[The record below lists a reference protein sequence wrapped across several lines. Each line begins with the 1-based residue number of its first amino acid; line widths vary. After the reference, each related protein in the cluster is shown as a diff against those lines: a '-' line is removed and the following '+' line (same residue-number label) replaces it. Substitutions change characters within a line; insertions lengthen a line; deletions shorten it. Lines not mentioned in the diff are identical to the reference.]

1 MKTIEIKNRFTG
13 DIIFSH
19 ECDDN
24 TILITLL
31 EAIKNNANL
40 RNANLRNANLRNADL
55 RNADLRNAN
64 LSNANLWNADLWN
77 ADLRNAD
84 LRNADLRNANLSN
97 ANLWN
102 ADLWNADL
110 RNADLRNA
118 NLWNADLRNADLRD
132 ADLRD
137 AKGIDAAYMPIYYTW
152 SLAIKGDYIRIGCKE
167 KTVEEWDKWFESEE
181 VYETERGTE
190 AFARIEASYKAYKA
204 YYLTMK
210 EFNNKQ
216 NEEDI

>member
-13 DIIFSH
+13 EVIFSH
-19 ECDDN
+19 ECEGN

-31 EAIKNNANL
+31 EAINCDVDLIDADLSYANM
-40 RNANLRNANLRNADL
+40 RNANLYNANLYNADLSYADMRNANLI
-55 RNADLRNAN
+55 
-64 LSNANLWNADLWN
+64 
-77 ADLRNAD
+77 
-84 LRNADLRNANLSN
+84 
-97 ANLWN
+97 
-102 ADLWNADL
+102 
-110 RNADLRNA
+110 
-118 NLWNADLRNADLRD
+118 D
-132 ADLRD
+132 ADLSYANMSN
-137 AKGIDAAYMPIYYTW
+137 AKGIDTAYMPIYCKW

-181 VYETERGTE
+181 AYETIRGTE

-216 NEEDI
+216 DEKDIYIQ

>member
-13 DIIFSH
+13 EVIFSH
-19 ECDDN
+19 ECEGN

-31 EAIKNNANL
+31 EAINCDV
-40 RNANLRNANLRNADL
+40 DL
-55 RNADLRNAN
+55 I
-64 LSNANLWNADLWN
+64 
-77 ADLRNAD
+77 
-84 LRNADLRNANLSN
+84 
-97 ANLWN
+97 
-102 ADLWNADL
+102 
-110 RNADLRNA
+110 
-118 NLWNADLRNADLRD
+118 D
-132 ADLRD
+132 ADLSYANMSN
-137 AKGIDAAYMPIYYTW
+137 AKGIDTAYMPIYCKW

-181 VYETERGTE
+181 AYETIRGTE

-216 NEEDI
+216 DEKDIYIQ

>member
-40 RNANLRNANLRNADL
+40 WNANLSNADL
-55 RNADLRNAN
+55 RNADLSYAD
-64 LSNANLWNADLWN
+64 LWNADLWN
-77 ADLRNAD
+77 ANLIVAN
-84 LRNADLRNANLSN
+84 LENADLRNANLEN
-97 ANLWN
+97 AYLVDANLSYADLSYADLWN
-102 ADLWNADL
+102 ADLWNA
-110 RNADLRNA
+110 NIRNA
-118 NLWNADLRNADLRD
+118 NLSH
-132 ADLRD
+132 
-137 AKGIDAAYMPIYYTW
+137 AKGIDTAYMPIYCKY

-181 VYETERGTE
+181 TYETIRGTE